1 VSKPARNHGET
12 NNKEPWLAVSLSGI
26 LPGIG
31 QIYAQ
36 KSIKGYLIL
45 FTYLI
50 LVVVGFWLLI
60 SVAGNAQV
68 GIVFMAVAFL
78 IIPIWNLFD
87 AYYSTRR
94 GNSKEFESDRKQS
107 KDVWLAVFLSTFI
120 PGLGHAYLRRWLP
133 AILFFIAFIT
143 IATVK
148 VFVAA
153 IVKVFGEGTYDF
165 SGVFVGIILDL
176 FLVAFAIYH
185 VYVSG
190 RIRGDQSRKTIKGFI
205 ATFVSIPVVLSPILA
220 FTIRHFVAETRYI
233 PSEAMLPT
241 LKINDRLIINKLDYR
256 FNTPQRGDIVVF
268 SPTNTLRDQYQVKD
282 AFIKRIIGLPGDR
295 VQVNRGKVYINNQQ
309 LNENYVNKESL
320 PDQQPAPDW
329 DPQVVP
335 PNSYMVL
342 GDNRNNSLDSRYWG
356 FVPRE
361 NIIGKATQRFWPF
374 QQAGALIGK

>member
-1 VSKPARNHGET
+1 VSRHDRNHGKT

-45 FTYLI
+45 LTYLL
-50 LVVVGFWLLI
+50 LVTVGFWLLI

-68 GIVFMAVAFL
+68 GIVLMAVAFL

-94 GNSKEFESDRKQS
+94 GNPREFESERKQS

-133 AILFFIAFIT
+133 AILFFIAFIAITT
-143 IATVK
+143 IKAS
-148 VFVAA
+148 VAA
-153 IVKVFGEGTYDF
+153 VVKVFGGSTHDF
-165 SGVFVGIILDL
+165 LIVLIGIILDL
-176 FLVAFAIYH
+176 FLRAFAIYH
-185 VYVSG
+185 VYASG
-190 RIRGDQSRKTIKGFI
+190 CTKGDQSRKTIKRFI
-205 ATFVSIPVVLSPILA
+205 AAFIGIPVILSPILA
-220 FTIRHFVAETRYI
+220 FAIRQFVAEARYI
-233 PSEAMLPT
+233 PSEAMFPT
-241 LKINDRLIINKLDYR
+241 LKINDRLIINKLDYH
-256 FNTPQRGDIVVF
+256 FNTPERGDIVVF
-268 SPTNTLRDQYQVKD
+268 APTNTLRDQYQAKD

-295 VQVNRGKVYINNQQ
+295 VQITKGKVYINNQQ
-309 LNENYVNKESL
+309 LNENYVSKESL
-320 PDQQPAPDW
+320 PDHPPAPDW
-329 DPQVVP
+329 GPQVVP
-335 PNSYMVL
+335 PNSYLVL

-374 QQAGALIGK
+374 DRAGSLSSK

>member
-1 VSKPARNHGET
+1 MSKPDRNHGET
-12 NNKEPWLAVSLSGI
+12 SNREPWLAVSLSGI

-68 GIVFMAVAFL
+68 GIVFMAVALL

-153 IVKVFGEGTYDF
+153 FVKGLGEGTYNF
-165 SGVFVGIILDL
+165 LIVFTRIILDL
-176 FLVAFAIYH
+176 FLVSLAIYH
-185 VYVSG
+185 VYISG
-190 RIRGDQSRKTIKGFI
+190 RVSGDQSRKTITKFI
-205 ATFVSIPVVLSPILA
+205 AMFVSIPVLLIPILV
-220 FTIRHFVAETRYI
+220 FTSRQFVAEARSI
-233 PSEAMLPT
+233 PSDAMVPT
-241 LKINDRLIINKLDYR
+241 LKIDDRLMINKLDYR

-268 SPTNTLRDQYQVKD
+268 SPTNTLRDQYQAKD

-295 VQVNRGKVYINNQQ
+295 VQVTKGKVYINNQQ
-309 LNENYVNKESL
+309 LDENYVNKESL

-329 DPQVVP
+329 GPQIVP

-342 GDNRNNSLDSRYWG
+342 GDNRNDSLDSRYWG

-374 QQAGALIGK
+374 NRAGSLIRQ